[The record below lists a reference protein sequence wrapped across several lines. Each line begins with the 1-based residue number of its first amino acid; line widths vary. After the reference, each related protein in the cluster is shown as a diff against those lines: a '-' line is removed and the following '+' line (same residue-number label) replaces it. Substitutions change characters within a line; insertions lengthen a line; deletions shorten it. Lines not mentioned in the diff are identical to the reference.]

1 MVSIGKEEE
10 KLEAGDLKPKTDM
23 SSLEEGEVEMRESM
37 LATYSKKLWG
47 IVQGG
52 WNWAPILRTKREKW
66 IIFGGTLYTEGWFG
80 NYTSQELLFDRI
92 SPAPS
97 NRLVY
102 IRARDWKPFIANPIP
117 CSALYVHF
125 ETRDEQVR
133 VVAQLL
139 DVYPDPNQLVY
150 SKSEECFIAGKVI
163 IFKNCGSGC
172 GVEVEVIDNF
182 SSHRH
187 NPMGMAGLR
196 KAREMDHLWQYGS
209 LGEYTAQKLL
219 FDHISSDVPDRLVYV
234 VSFVFFMPW
243 FDFG

>member
-1 MVSIGKEEE
+1 MVAVGKEEE

-23 SSLEEGEVEMRESM
+23 ASLEEGEVEMREST
-37 LATYSKKLWG
+37 LATYSKKLWD

-52 WNWAPILRTKREKW
+52 WNWAHMALKKREKW
-66 IIFGGTLYTEGWFG
+66 IIFGSTLYTEGWFG
-80 NYTSQELLFDRI
+80 NYAAQELLFDRI
-92 SPAPS
+92 SPSPS

-125 ETRDEQVR
+125 ETHDEQVR
-133 VVAQLL
+133 VVAQLRAA
-139 DVYPDPNQLVY
+139 YADPNQIVY
-150 SKSEECFIAGKVI
+150 SISEELYI
-163 IFKNCGSGC
+163 
-172 GVEVEVIDNF
+172 E
-182 SSHRH
+182 
-187 NPMGMAGLR
+187 
-196 KAREMDHLWQYGS
+196 GS

-234 VSFVFFMPW
+234 VSFVFFMSW